1 MYESRF
7 FPRVFAPA
15 RVSQGSLENQNQE
28 DVYSWRE
35 SMELILRTWL
45 THVRTDKS
53 RICGTGR
60 QAGNSCRLSVAA
72 LSEGGLEAES
82 LLL

>member
-1 MYESRF
+1 
-7 FPRVFAPA
+7 
-15 RVSQGSLENQNQE
+15 
-28 DVYSWRE
+28 
-35 SMELILRTWL
+35 MELILRTWL
-45 THVRTDKS
+45 AHVRTDKS

-60 QAGNSCRLSVAA
+60 QAGNSCRLGVAA